1 MDNVVVDGLEELIRE
16 TRGMDGLCQL
26 SNGKEYLVL
35 HRNNGHARLDALPSW
50 KHSRKAGGEGTLSAF
65 QMTAELRHANTETV
79 ETGAQSRESR
89 EPSSPHTQSG
99 LPLGPHRDR
108 KARTSYS
115 MKT

>member
-1 MDNVVVDGLEELIRE
+1 ME
-16 TRGMDGLCQL
+16 TFKEGRG
-26 SNGKEYLVL
+26 
-35 HRNNGHARLDALPSW
+35 R
-50 KHSRKAGGEGTLSAF
+50 GTLSAF

-79 ETGAQSRESR
+79 EMGAQSRESR
-89 EPSSPHTQSG
+89 ETSSPHTQSG